1 MQKYVGR
8 KKHTKANHKKKRSQC
23 GNDVCKGDFFFFFF
37 TPSPLSFLSVDE
49 ETWCGVVMNCL
60 VWAGWVTINASRGVI
75 MVFDKCT

>member
-1 MQKYVGR
+1 MLGGI
-8 KKHTKANHKKKRSQC
+8 HTQRLIIKKRSQC
-23 GNDVCKGDFFFFFF
+23 GNDVCKGDFFYTF
-37 TPSPLSFLSVDE
+37 PSSPLSFLSVDE